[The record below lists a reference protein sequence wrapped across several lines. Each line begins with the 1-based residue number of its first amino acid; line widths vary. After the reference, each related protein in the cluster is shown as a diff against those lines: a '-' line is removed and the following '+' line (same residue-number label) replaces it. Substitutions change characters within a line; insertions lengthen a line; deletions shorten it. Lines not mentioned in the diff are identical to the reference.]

1 MDRVVVG
8 EGRTAEVLAWGE
20 GRVLKLYREG
30 FRREGA
36 ATEARVTRLVHE
48 AGLAA
53 PAVFDGS
60 GPDGLVDVEG
70 RAGIVYERIDGVSM
84 LREMAQRP
92 WRLRSYCRTFARLH
106 AEMHATR
113 IPALPSQRG
122 GILRSIERAA
132 GITGADL
139 AERARRQLEM
149 LPDSDVVCHGDFH
162 PDNVLMSRRGPVIVD
177 WEPVRS
183 GAAAADVARSVI
195 LARYGGF
202 PPGTPPSVHA
212 LMAIARRLFL
222 RQYLRDYFAQT
233 GMTWPE
239 VRAWLGVMAV
249 ARLSDRIEGEALAV
263 RRAAA
268 RYLSQ
273 SSQT

>member
-1 MDRVVVG
+1 MGRVVVG

-53 PAVFDGS
+53 PAVYDGD
-60 GPDGLVDVEG
+60 GPDGLVDLED

-92 WRLRSYCRTFARLH
+92 WRLQSYCRTFARLH
-106 AEMHATR
+106 AQMHATR
-113 IPALPSQRG
+113 IPALPNQRS
-122 GILRSIERAA
+122 GILRSIDRAA
-132 GITGADL
+132 GIAGADL
-139 AERARRQLEM
+139 AERARRRLRS
-149 LPDSDVVCHGDFH
+149 LPDGDVVCHGDFH
-162 PDNVLMSRRGPVIVD
+162 PDNVLMARRGPVIVD

-183 GAAAADVARSVI
+183 GAAAADVARTVI

-202 PPGTPPSVHA
+202 PPGTPRGVRA
-212 LMAIARRLFL
+212 VMAVARRLFL
-222 RQYLRDYFAQT
+222 RLYLRDYFAQT

-239 VRAWLGVMAV
+239 VRAWIGVMAV
-249 ARLSDRIEGEALAV
+249 ARLSDRIEEEVTTV

-268 RYLSQ
+268 RSLRQ
-273 SSQT
+273 SSRP

>member
-1 MDRVVVG
+1 VERVVVG
-8 EGRTAEVLAWGE
+8 EGRTAEVLTWGE

-36 ATEARVTRLVHE
+36 ANEARVTRLVHE

-60 GPDGLVDVEG
+60 GPDGLVDMED
-70 RAGIVYERIDGVSM
+70 RAGIVYERINGVSM

-113 IPALPSQRG
+113 IPALPSQRV
-122 GILRSIERAA
+122 GILRSIDRAA
-132 GITGADL
+132 GIAGAGL
-139 AERARRQLEM
+139 AERARRQLQT

-162 PDNVLMSRRGPVIVD
+162 PDNILMSRRGPVIVD

-183 GAAAADVARSVI
+183 GAAAADVARTVI

-202 PPGTPPSVHA
+202 PPGAPPSVRA
-212 LMAIARRLFL
+212 VMAVARRLFL
-222 RQYLRDYFAQT
+222 RLYLRDYFAQT

-239 VRAWLGVMAV
+239 VRSWIGVMAV
-249 ARLSDRIEGEALAV
+249 ARLSDQIEEEASIV

-268 RYLSQ
+268 RYLSPG
-273 SSQT
+273 SQP